1 MGRLGELE
9 RAVMDALWDRGE
21 PATVRTVHAD
31 LAERG
36 LAYTTVMTVLT
47 RLADKGLVRR
57 ERDGRAWRY
66 APVAAREDY
75 IAELM
80 LEALALTGDRGPAL
94 VRFANSVST
103 DEAEALRRALENPR

>member
-21 PATVRTVHAD
+21 PATVRVVHAD
-31 LAERG
+31 LAERD

-66 APVAAREDY
+66 VPAAKREDY